1 MNTSSRSVPH
11 RGGASLDPVSEGVLP
26 TVDPRIDHIA
36 GAADAEVVVIEYGD
50 FECPYCG
57 AAYPELKRLQHA
69 MGKRLALVFRH
80 FPLMQLH
87 PLAWAAARFAQA
99 AATIGR
105 FWQMHDMLFEH
116 QDALDRRDLISYGR
130 SVGMDPRLIEDA
142 LQERFTADVIRD
154 LESGLRS
161 GVSGTPS
168 LFINGARHDGE
179 ARFDALMIAIERT
192 LKGER
197 P

>member
-1 MNTSSRSVPH
+1 MNTNSRSVPH
-11 RGGASLDPVSEGVLP
+11 RGGASLDPASEYALP
-26 TVDPRIDHIA
+26 AVDPRIDNIA
-36 GAADAEVVVIEYGD
+36 GAAEAEVVVIEYGD

-57 AAYPELKRLQHA
+57 AAYPELKRLQQV

-80 FPLMQLH
+80 FPLMQMH
-87 PLAWAAARFAQA
+87 PHALAAARFAQA
-99 AATIGR
+99 AATIGG
-105 FWQMHDMLFEH
+105 FWQMHDTLFEH
-116 QDALDRRDLISYGR
+116 QDALDRRNLISYGR

-154 LESGLRS
+154 LEGGLRS

-168 LFINGARHDGE
+168 LFINGARHDGA

-192 LKGER
+192 LRGDR

>member
-1 MNTSSRSVPH
+1 MNTNSRSVPH
-11 RGGASLDPVSEGVLP
+11 GGDASLDYVSEDTLP

-36 GAADAEVVVIEYGD
+36 GARDAEVVVIEYGD

-80 FPLMQLH
+80 FPLVQMH
-87 PLAWAAARFAQA
+87 PHALVAAKFAQA

-116 QDALDRRDLISYGR
+116 QHALDRRDLISYGR
-130 SVGMDPRLIEDA
+130 SVGMDPRLMEDA
-142 LQERFTADVIRD
+142 LQDRFTPDVKRD
-154 LESGLRS
+154 LEGGLRA
-161 GVSGTPS
+161 GVNGTPS
-168 LFINGARHDGE
+168 LFINGARHDGA
-179 ARFDALMIAIERT
+179 ARFDALMMAIERT
-192 LKGER
+192 LTGDG